1 MPNFTN
7 LTSVSSASG
16 YKNYLAS
23 TFSATVPA
31 QTLAAGTFATV
42 TASTPLNNTNSI
54 SQVQVN
60 WGGLETF
67 YRILNGYIFNRYAG
81 NTYEVQSFYYFNATT
96 LFVQTIV
103 SNQTGGNV
111 NIPTI
116 TITCR
121 GFLFLAPF

>member
-1 MPNFTN
+1 MPNFSN

-23 TFSATVPA
+23 TFTSTIPA
-31 QTLAAGTFATV
+31 QVLAPGGFVTS
-42 TASTPLNNTNSI
+42 TASTPLNNANSI

-67 YRILNGYIFNRYAG
+67 YRILNGYIFERYAG
-81 NTYEVQSFYYFNATT
+81 ATYEVQSYYFFDATNLNVT
-96 LFVQTIV
+96 TIV
-103 SNQTGGNV
+103 SNQTAGNV